1 MTCSFLRNILEKN
14 EQKEGLIML
23 SKDEF
28 SVLTYIKKKDN
39 YTQREL
45 SKELNMSLGK
55 VNKLLTEL
63 SVAGLLTDDKK
74 ISGKGIDV
82 LEPYKVQNAIILA
95 AGFAS
100 RCAPLSYE
108 KPKGL
113 FKVRGEVLIERQIEQ
128 LKERGINEIYVV
140 VGYMKE
146 LFFYLEEKYD
156 VHIVINNEYVT
167 RNNLSSVYA
176 VKEHFGNSYIC
187 YSDNYLLNN
196 GYGEYEYDSYYAA
209 MYSEDYTDEYI
220 IEADKNGLIRQYYQ
234 GGVANWYQMGEMY
247 FSRETAKKFME
258 LLEKEYNYPS
268 IYQMKIDDF
277 YIRHLSELDIYIKEY
292 PENSF
297 QEFDTIAEIERFDN
311 RFIQNMGENILTNI
325 CDALHCQDGEITDIK
340 QIKQGMTNTVFS
352 FMCKGNKY
360 IYRHPGLGT
369 EKIIDRTRE
378 AMAQAMAEKMGLDN
392 TLVKNDPLKGWKLS
406 RYVENVEFDYANLDD
421 EKRGIAMVRKIHE
434 NPAKLGFNL
443 DMIGRAARMQEL
455 VSEDYYDAYGQFGEI
470 RNIIVELHHY
480 TELDGYGT
488 EMCHNDA
495 YAGNILLGKNE
506 TVLID
511 WEYAG
516 DNDPAADIASFIVNY
531 DHSKEDC
538 DRILEIYMERPLT
551 KEEKRHYY
559 AYIAIVGYF
568 YFSWA
573 IYMESTG
580 HIIGD
585 FTYWCYNYA
594 KKYGKLALSMYKEDK

>member
-1 MTCSFLRNILEKN
+1 
-14 EQKEGLIML
+14 ML

-28 SVLTYIKKKDN
+28 DILNYIRQSSG

-45 SKELNMSLGK
+45 ASALNMSLGK
-55 VNKLLTEL
+55 VNKLILEL
-63 SVAGLLTDDKK
+63 ANLELLDDKK
-74 ISGKGIDV
+74 EISSKGMEA
-82 LEPYKVQNAIILA
+82 LEPYKVKNAIILA

-113 FKVRGEVLIERQIEQ
+113 FKVRDEVLIERQIKQ

-146 LFFYLEEKYD
+146 LFFYLEEKFD
-156 VHIVINNEYVT
+156 VHIVINNEYMN

-176 VKEHFGNSYIC
+176 AKEHLGNSYIC
-187 YSDNYLLNN
+187 YSDNYILNN
-196 GYGEYEYDSYYAA
+196 GYGEYEYRSYYAA
-209 MYSEDYTDEYI
+209 MYSEVYTDEYI
-220 IEADKNGLIRQYYQ
+220 IEADKNGLIKQYYQ
-234 GGVANWYQMGEMY
+234 GGENNWYQMGEMY
-247 FSRETAKKFME
+247 FDTETSEKFLE
-258 LLEKEYNYPS
+258 LLLKEYNYPS
-268 IYQMKIDDF
+268 IYDMKIDDF

-297 QEFDTIAEIERFDN
+297 QEFDTIAEIEKFDN
-311 RFIQNMGENILTNI
+311 RFIQNMGENILSNI
-325 CDALHCQDGEITDIK
+325 CDALECSDSEIGDFK
-340 QIKQGMTNTVFS
+340 RIKQGMTNTVFS
-352 FMCKGNKY
+352 FVCRGKKY

-378 AMAQAMAEKMGLDN
+378 SIAQEVAKKMGIDC

-406 RYVENVEFDYANLDD
+406 HYVEHVEFDYDNLED
-421 EKRGIAMVRKIHE
+421 EKRGIALIRKMHE
-434 NPAKLGFNL
+434 KPAKLGFTM
-443 DMIGRAARMQEL
+443 DMIGRAAKMQEL
-455 VSEDYYDAYGQFGEI
+455 VSEDYYDAYGKFEEI
-470 RNIIVELHHY
+470 RNRIMEVHHY
-480 TELDGYGT
+480 AELDGYGL

-538 DRILEIYMERPLT
+538 DRILETYFERPLT
-551 KEEKRHYY
+551 REEQRHYY

-594 KKYGKLALSMYKEDK
+594 KNYGKLALSMYKEDK